1 MTRVL
6 ITGASG
12 FIGRACLDALAARDA
27 EVHGVMRSSDRPA
40 PPQVQVH
47 RVDLLD
53 SRQAEA
59 LVAKVRPTHLLHLA
73 WVTAPGESWT
83 SKLNVAWVAA
93 SLNLLQAFAE
103 SGGARVVMAGSC
115 AEYDWSSGGVCLEKA
130 TPLTPA
136 SLYGTCKNALR
147 SVLDSFAAH
156 VKLSAAWARIF
167 FLYGPHE
174 HPKRLVPSVIRS
186 ILDRQPVA
194 CTAGTQQRD
203 WLHVSDVGDA
213 LVALLFS
220 DVQGAINIGSGRAV
234 AVKDVVMRIAD
245 LLGRPDLPRLG
256 DLPIRAGDPPL
267 LTADVTRL
275 QSELRWTLRF
285 ELDQG
290 LRETIDWWRRHA
302 AQPT

>member
-12 FIGRACLDALAARDA
+12 FIGRACLEALAARDA
-27 EVHGVMRSSDRPA
+27 EVHGVMRSSDWPA

-53 SRQAEA
+53 PGQAEA
-59 LVAKVRPTHLLHLA
+59 LVAKLRPTHLLHLA
-73 WVTAPGESWT
+73 WVTTPGESWT
-83 SKLNVAWVAA
+83 SKLNVAWVEA
-93 SLNLLQAFAE
+93 SLHLLQKFAE
-103 SGGARVVMAGSC
+103 SGGERVVMAGSC
-115 AEYDWSSGGVCLEKA
+115 AEYDWSSGGVCLEKS

-147 SVLDSFAAH
+147 SVLDSFAAQ
-156 VKLSAAWARIF
+156 VGLSAAWARIF

-174 HPKRLVPSVIRS
+174 HPQRLVPSVIRS
-186 ILDRQPVA
+186 ILDRQPVP

-203 WLHVSDVGDA
+203 WLYVADVADA

-256 DLPIRAGDPPL
+256 ALPIRPGDPPL
-267 LTADVTRL
+267 VIADVARL
-275 QSELRWTLRF
+275 KTELRWIPRCDF
-285 ELDQG
+285 DQG
-290 LRETIDWWRRHA
+290 LRDTIDWWRRHA